1 MLNRAHHEALAQT
14 DKQSRSKLHD
24 IFQRLAYPEKM
35 TIDDPVTEGSFT
47 LTSRSERNFEVLYS
61 KDFHVDLKMG
71 LFIEIFYSPFDDEV
85 LELFIGE
92 RHGKINLQA
101 DTSNGDYDNTDKGNL
116 QEFALN
122 KYKSSKT
129 IWVDLE
135 EGFYT
140 I

>member
-1 MLNRAHHEALAQT
+1 
-14 DKQSRSKLHD
+14 
-24 IFQRLAYPEKM
+24 M

-61 KDFHVDLKMG
+61 QDFHVELKMG

-92 RHGKINLQA
+92 RHGKIDLQA
-101 DTSNGDYDNTDKGNL
+101 VKNVDYDNTDKGNL
-116 QEFALN
+116 QEFAMN
-122 KYKSSKT
+122 KFKSSKT

-135 EGFYT
+135 EGNYT
-140 I
+140 V